1 MGGPQPPKP
10 PCSEAYARDKEFA
23 DTRVDMD
30 ETQTISPKRNEIQ
43 RKLDLTNDILDAL
56 YHKRCMGLLSE
67 NVRKELKKNHVILSS
82 LKKDMK
88 KRLQNVM
95 RQKKQ
100 RTMTQAKL
108 KSLKH
113 ESSQMSSSID
123 NYIFQ

>member
-1 MGGPQPPKP
+1 
-10 PCSEAYARDKEFA
+10 
-23 DTRVDMD
+23 MD
-30 ETQTISPKRNEIQ
+30 ETQTISPKQNEIQ

-56 YHKRCMGLLSE
+56 YHKRFMGLLSE
-67 NVRKELKKNHVILSS
+67 NVGKELKKNQVILSS

-88 KRLQNVM
+88 KCLQNVM

-113 ESSQMSSSID
+113 ESSQMSSSTD